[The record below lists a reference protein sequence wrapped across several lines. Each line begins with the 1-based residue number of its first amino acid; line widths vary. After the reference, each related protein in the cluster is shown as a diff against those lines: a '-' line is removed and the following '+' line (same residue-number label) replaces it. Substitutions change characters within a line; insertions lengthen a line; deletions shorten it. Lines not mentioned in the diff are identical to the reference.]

1 MSDPL
6 VSVAMSVHNGAGTVS
21 AAVRSILWQTFA
33 DWELIL
39 VDDASTD
46 STPAVLRQFRDS
58 RIRLIHGSEQLGLG
72 ARLNQCV
79 DWARGTYIARMDADD
94 IAYPDRFQ
102 RQVAYLQS
110 HPDVDLVGH
119 GAVLFKGE
127 GEVIGLYPMAE
138 RHEDICRRP
147 WWGFPLAHPTW
158 MGRRS
163 WFLKDRYDERLT
175 KGQDQ
180 ELLLRTW
187 RQSRF
192 GSLPECLLGYRVERI
207 SMGKS
212 TRGRLAY
219 CRQLLAQVR
228 DASSLACALRGIGV
242 HSVALARDLVLD
254 MAGVMGEGA
263 RQSYLSPDESAREQW
278 RAVWN
283 RLAAEQCQLVQA

>member
-1 MSDPL
+1 MSCPL
-6 VSVAMSVHNGAGTVS
+6 VSVAMSVHNGAATID
-21 AAVRSILWQTFA
+21 AAVRSIFWQTFP

-46 STPAVLRQFRDS
+46 STPAALRRFNDR
-58 RIRLIHGSEQLGLG
+58 RIRLIHGSKQLGLG

-79 DWARGTYIARMDADD
+79 DVARGTYIARMDADD

-102 RQVAYLQS
+102 RQVTYLQS

-212 TRGRLAY
+212 ARGRLAY
-219 CRQLLAQVR
+219 CRQLLAQVG

-263 RQSYLSPDESAREQW
+263 RQSYLSPDKSAREQW